1 MFIVKKKNVK
11 YSAKIKNFFLI
22 FFSKFLR
29 ISKSISEKNK
39 FLKIPFNFFRTNCR
53 IQNTLI
59 QAISKNLLF
68 SGFTKCINQNY

>member
-29 ISKSISEKNK
+29 ISKRISKKNK
-39 FLKIPFNFFRTNCR
+39 FLKIPLIFSEQTVEYKTRLFKQLVKICYFQDL
-53 IQNTLI
+53 QNV
-59 QAISKNLLF
+59 
-68 SGFTKCINQNY
+68 

>member
-29 ISKSISEKNK
+29 ISKSIGKKNK
-39 FLKIPFNFFRTNCR
+39 FLKIPLIFSEQTVEYKTRLFKQLVKICYFQDL
-53 IQNTLI
+53 QNV
-59 QAISKNLLF
+59 
-68 SGFTKCINQNY
+68 